1 MSEEAKEAEKKT
13 KQRPERVTLTTLKK
27 DYGLTDTLIQK
38 LLPAPI
44 LKTNPIYK
52 CAAPMKL
59 WDKAEVERI
68 LETDEALQ
76 LIEQAEKRRQS
87 SKKGVET
94 KRKRLEREMDEA
106 ITRIRVERIPCKTV
120 MRNAIRDK
128 EDWDS
133 YRERWDSDP
142 RHAPMEHKIRWAV
155 NYIRH
160 NLTEY
165 DEELW
170 DMRGK
175 VGVLEQYL
183 RYKLAVLD
191 AIAATY
197 PEYKSE
203 CEAQKRRATA
213 QYEESKAIRDEEW
226 YWRNP
231 VW

>member
-1 MSEEAKEAEKKT
+1 MTENK
-13 KQRPERVTLTTLKK
+13 PERVTLATLKK
-27 DYGLTDTLIQK
+27 EYGLTDSLIRR
-38 LLPAPI
+38 LLPEPT
-44 LKTNPIYK
+44 LVPNPVYR

-59 WDKAEVERI
+59 WNKTDVEKA
-68 LETDEALQ
+68 LETDEALR
-76 LIEQAEKRRQS
+76 LIEQSEKRRAAS
-87 SKKGVET
+87 RKAVET
-94 KRKRLEREMDEA
+94 KRQHLEQEVDEA
-106 ITRIRVERIPCKTV
+106 IRRIQVRRISCKTV
-120 MRNAIRDK
+120 MRNAVTDK
-128 EDWDS
+128 EEWD
-133 YRERWDSDP
+133 YYNGHYDTDP
-142 RHAPMEHKIRWAV
+142 RHAPIEHKNRWAV

-165 DEELW
+165 DEALW

-213 QYEESKAIRDEEW
+213 QYEDSKAIRDEEW
-226 YWRNP
+226 NWRNP